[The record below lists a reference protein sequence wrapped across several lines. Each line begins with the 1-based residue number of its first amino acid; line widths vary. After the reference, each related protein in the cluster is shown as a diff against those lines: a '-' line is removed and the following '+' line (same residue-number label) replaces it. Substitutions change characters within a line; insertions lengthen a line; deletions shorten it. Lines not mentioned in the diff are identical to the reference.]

1 MPLCFGAITSE
12 ILGNQQI
19 QEAPNFLEVYAQPLD
34 DEEGGVYE
42 DGTGCGMSYC
52 RIQGG
57 AGKMVGAARSWVS
70 RSNDCL

>member
-34 DEEGGVYE
+34 DEEGGAYE
-42 DGTGCGMSYC
+42 DGRGCGMSYC

-57 AGKMVGAARSWVS
+57 AGKMVGTARSWVS

>member
-1 MPLCFGAITSE
+1 MPPCFGAITSE

-34 DEEGGVYE
+34 DGEGGAYE
-42 DGTGCGMSYC
+42 DGRGCGMSYC

-57 AGKMVGAARSWVS
+57 AGKMVGAA
-70 RSNDCL
+70 